1 MLSYIVGYSVWV
13 RSWKYDRRW
22 GWNVIYWIN
31 VPLKCHF
38 PIILFRLPT
47 FDLSHSKKKNS
58 LGGNDW
64 IPYQQVWLW
73 KEILIFCV
81 MLAHCVSL
89 VDRLLRAVWP
99 PKARNK
105 SVNKTCFHWW
115 KKFNFAI
122 SNFQGLRSE
131 SGRQKTR
138 NYPPSS
144 LFPKARVATVI
155 PATNCILNT
164 DELHFF
170 SVESF
175 TFHILSQN

>member
-47 FDLSHSKKKNS
+47 FDLSHRKKNS

-81 MLAHCVSL
+81 MLAHFVSL
-89 VDRLLRAVWP
+89 VDYWGLSGLQRPETKAWIKPVFTDGKSLTLPSQTFRDWGQNLADRRHVITP
-99 PKARNK
+99 HPLYSPKL
-105 SVNKTCFHWW
+105 VL
-115 KKFNFAI
+115 
-122 SNFQGLRSE
+122 Q
-131 SGRQKTR
+131 Q
-138 NYPPSS
+138 
-144 LFPKARVATVI
+144 
-155 PATNCILNT
+155 
-164 DELHFF
+164 
-170 SVESF
+170 
-175 TFHILSQN
+175 